1 MRVLLLE
8 DDELFGSA
16 VHTSLVRTGYA
27 VDWLRKGQELGIALR
42 SHRYDCVLLDLGLPD
57 VSGESLLVMLRQREP
72 DICLIVMTA
81 RGSIKDC
88 VRMLDLGADDY
99 MTKPVDLGELS
110 ARLRAV
116 SRRTP
121 TPVSAAD
128 IAYGALK
135 LCAAR
140 HSVTWR
146 DQPVAVTRKEYWL
159 LEAFLR
165 RKSQVLTRDQL
176 AEVLCGWGEQQFASN
191 AVEVYIHGLR
201 RKFGS
206 TIIQTVRGLGYQL
219 GEHDVGQ

>member
-16 VHTSLVRTGYA
+16 VQTSLVRTGYA

-81 RGSIKDC
+81 RGSIK
-88 VRMLDLGADDY
+88 DDY

-206 TIIQTVRGLGYQL
+206 TIIQTVRGLGSQL